1 MSIPSAY
8 PPRVRLICMGTDARG
23 LHHASIIGVA
33 HWLTDDRIEI
43 RTESGQLPGD
53 EFVGGGK
60 ILGYDLACDQ
70 CRGAF
75 HLEFDH
81 DGWRKR
87 LVAAAPQVGID
98 YLDIS
103 NDLK

>member
-1 MSIPSAY
+1 
-8 PPRVRLICMGTDARG
+8 
-23 LHHASIIGVA
+23 
-33 HWLTDDRIEI
+33 
-43 RTESGQLPGD
+43 LPGD
-53 EFVGGGK
+53 EFVGWGK

-75 HLEFDH
+75 HLEFDD

-87 LVAAAPQVGID
+87 LVAAATQSGTG

>member
-1 MSIPSAY
+1 MPSTY
-8 PPRVRLICMGTDARG
+8 PPRVRLICMGNDVRG
-23 LHHASIIGVA
+23 LHHVNIVGVA

-43 RTESGQLPGD
+43 RTEAGQLPGD

-70 CRGAF
+70 RRGAF
-75 HLEFDH
+75 HLEFDD

-87 LVAAAPQVGID
+87 LVAAAPLSGIGH
-98 YLDIS
+98 LDIS